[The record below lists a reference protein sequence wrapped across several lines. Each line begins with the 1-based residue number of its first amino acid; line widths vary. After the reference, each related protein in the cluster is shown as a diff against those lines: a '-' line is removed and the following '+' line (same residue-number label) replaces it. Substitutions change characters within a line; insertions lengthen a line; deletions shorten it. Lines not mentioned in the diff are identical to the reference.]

1 MAEGIWVPPGG
12 SADPRREPD
21 AQQRQQQPQAE
32 PPELTPE
39 ELVEQI
45 KRLKVSDVLLS
56 TLPTLAQLGYAK
68 LERSTRDL
76 EQARLAI
83 EGLRA
88 LLPVLE
94 GVVPE
99 EVTRDFRQV
108 VSNLQLAY
116 ASAAAEAPAEAPREA
131 PPGES

>member
-12 SADPRREPD
+12 SADPRRET
-21 AQQRQQQPQAE
+21 AEQRQQPPPE

-68 LERSTRDL
+68 LEPGTRDL
-76 EQARLAI
+76 EEARLAI
-83 EGLRA
+83 EGIRA
-88 LLPVLE
+88 LLPVLDTA
-94 GVVPE
+94 VPD
-99 EVTRDFRQV
+99 EVIRDFRQV
-108 VSNLQLAY
+108 VANLQLAY
-116 ASAAAEAPAEAPREA
+116 ASAAGEVSTEE
-131 PPGES
+131 PPGTG